1 MEKKLTLRKMAEAI
15 NKKTGSR
22 MFSEEMGKP
31 CLEFYYKKIIVDGW
45 NLIDADEM
53 AHLNTIMGY
62 NLDMETVSKLRTDLW
77 EHDIDV
83 LELNRNEK
91 DRKLIEESAARCE
104 IKLDWS
110 KWKNEPIEV
119 YEYFQEE

>member
-1 MEKKLTLRKMAEAI
+1 MEKKLTLQEMAEAI

-22 MFSEEMGKP
+22 MFSDEMGKP

-53 AHLNTIMGY
+53 AQLNTIMGY

-83 LELNRNEK
+83 MELNRNEK
-91 DRKLIEESAARCE
+91 DRKLIEESAKRCGIE
-104 IKLDWS
+104 LDWS
-110 KWKNEPIEV
+110 KWNKEPIKV

>member
-1 MEKKLTLRKMAEAI
+1 MEKKLTLREMAETI
-15 NKKTGSR
+15 NKITGSG
-22 MFSEEMGKP
+22 MFREEMGKP

-45 NLIDADEM
+45 NLIDTDEM
-53 AHLNTIMGY
+53 AQLNTIMGY

-77 EHDIDV
+77 EHDIEV

-91 DRKLIEESAARCE
+91 DRKLIEESAERCGIE
-104 IKLDWS
+104 LDWS

>member
-1 MEKKLTLRKMAEAI
+1 MEKKLTLREMAEAI

-45 NLIDADEM
+45 DLIDADEI
-53 AHLNTIMGY
+53 AQLNTIMGY

-83 LELNRNEK
+83 MELNRNEK
-91 DRKLIEESAARCE
+91 DRKLIEESAERRE

-110 KWKNEPIEV
+110 KWKSEPFEE
-119 YEYFQEE
+119 YEYF

>member
-1 MEKKLTLRKMAEAI
+1 
-15 NKKTGSR
+15 

-53 AHLNTIMGY
+53 THLNTIMGY

-77 EHDIDV
+77 EHNIDV

-91 DRKLIEESAARCE
+91 DRKLIEESAERCE